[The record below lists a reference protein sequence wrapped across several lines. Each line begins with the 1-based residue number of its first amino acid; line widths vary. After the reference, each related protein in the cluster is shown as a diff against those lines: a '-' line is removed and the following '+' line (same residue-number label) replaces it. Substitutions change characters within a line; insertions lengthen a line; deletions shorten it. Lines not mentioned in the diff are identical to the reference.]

1 MEKFLIV
8 MVAVVALMSL
18 LLNLA
23 ARNKTTGFSRG
34 SSRRS
39 RTARPPYSASKPPGT
54 PEENTQ
60 SARNKFP
67 SGANYALAPKN
78 PDIMA
83 AALFELLSTRL
94 GFNELVAFADIML
107 HPPML
112 EKYLNALKV
121 KPEMQEFADGLGFL
135 CRAMNAHGFSE
146 AQKAGVAEALRRK
159 ANNEFKMLKIQKN
172 MDRIF

>member
-1 MEKFLIV
+1 MEIFLII

-23 ARNKTTGFSRG
+23 ARSKTTGFSRG
-34 SSRRS
+34 GSRRS
-39 RTARPPYSASKPPGT
+39 RTVRHPHSASQPQGT
-54 PEENTQ
+54 PGEN
-60 SARNKFP
+60 SPVSRNKFP
-67 SGANYALAPKN
+67 AGANYALAPKN

-112 EKYLNALKV
+112 IKYLNALKE
-121 KPEMQEFADGLGFL
+121 KPGMQEFADRLEFL
-135 CRAMNAHGFSE
+135 CRAMSAHGFSE
-146 AQKAGVAEALRRK
+146 AQRAGVAEALRRK

-172 MDRIF
+172 MDKIF